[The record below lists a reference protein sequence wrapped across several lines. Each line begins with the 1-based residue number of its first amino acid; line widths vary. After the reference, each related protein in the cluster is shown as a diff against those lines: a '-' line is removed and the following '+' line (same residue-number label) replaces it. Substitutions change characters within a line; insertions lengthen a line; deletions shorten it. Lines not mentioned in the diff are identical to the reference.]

1 MRKPEPTSRAPVPPH
16 RRSRRRHLPLT
27 GVTQLVDEW
36 SEDYEYD
43 DEPINER
50 ESMNRYAAAYS
61 SCP

>member
-1 MRKPEPTSRAPVPPH
+1 
-16 RRSRRRHLPLT
+16 
-27 GVTQLVDEW
+27 VDEW

-61 SCP
+61 SCPVKRRCAAVTTRRFATGR